1 MTTVIGVRYQM
12 LWLLT
17 ESYNPL
23 QDLQSWRWSLCFPGM
38 WMFLWSSVLPNLPK
52 WLLEHPQIFLRR
64 AGGWYSNSIFIIN
77 SQGTSDGSCDKRV
90 HNLLHIAGVT
100 DELNRQHTDDHAYI
114 SLALVQALNLDSFP
128 SVLIHMYTPLV
139 RLLDMISQAT
149 VRYRVNNVGAQ
160 DASLLHS
167 VRDVKK
173 ITDVCSD

>member
-1 MTTVIGVRYQM
+1 MAAVT
-12 LWLLT
+12 
-17 ESYNPL
+17 
-23 QDLQSWRWSLCFPGM
+23 
-38 WMFLWSSVLPNLPK
+38 
-52 WLLEHPQIFLRR
+52 
-64 AGGWYSNSIFIIN
+64 
-77 SQGTSDGSCDKRV
+77 RV

-167 VRDVKK
+167 VRDVKR
-173 ITDVCSD
+173 ISDVCSD